1 MNKQVKITKNTIIF
15 YIITAIITLIISI
28 FISSLVTNKTKS
40 TPSTNIAIDDIRV
53 NSEAFDSIAE
63 KEEVTSLIKSYIT
76 ASVLGEKTILINLTT
91 GEFQAEL
98 NNKNIQKNTDVKFLS
113 NTLTVIPTSLTEKE
127 GILSVKYV
135 LEYNGDNIQQNQIF
149 HTIKENNRWKISKLT
164 NE

>member
-15 YIITAIITLIISI
+15 YIITAIITLILSI

-40 TPSTNIAIDDIRV
+40 TPSTNVAIDDIRV

-135 LEYNGDNIQQNQIF
+135 LEYNGNNIQQNQIF

>member
-40 TPSTNIAIDDIRV
+40 TPSTNVAIDDIRV